1 MASLLDI
8 GRSAVNAQREA
19 LNVTGQNIVNANTE
33 GYRRRDASLEEVSGI
48 QSELTSVTG
57 QSGLGVRL
65 SEVRRAYDSFLSE
78 SKRSGK
84 HDPSNGW

>member
-33 GYRRRDASLEEVSGI
+33 GYRRRDASL
-48 QSELTSVTG
+48 SEA
-57 QSGLGVRL
+57 QQRGLNPLMHL
-65 SEVRRAYDSFLSE
+65 SKSWNNWKTRSFQ
-78 SKRSGK
+78 RMVI
-84 HDPSNGW
+84 WA